1 MKSKSAGFDYSEAI
15 RRVCADM
22 TLRLPEFSHIRLEQV
37 GFSFCRTRNRERFGV
52 WASMTPL
59 RFEGG
64 AVMIVK
70 DGVSWRI
77 PEVRLRKK
85 EAPLLYIFSV
95 YVPRFIDLP
104 LLEKI
109 ETIAHEL
116 YHISESFNGDIRRF
130 LGRHYAH
137 GSKAAY
143 DRTAARLARRWL
155 ATDPAP
161 ELWNF
166 LRYDFGGL
174 QQRCGKIVGRKITVP
189 KPVRVD
195 GA

>member
-1 MKSKSAGFDYSEAI
+1 MKPKSRGGDYSEAI

-22 TLRLPEFSHIRLEQV
+22 TLRLPEFSHIRLERV

-59 RFEGG
+59 RFEAG
-64 AVMIVK
+64 ATQIVK
-70 DGVSWRI
+70 EQVRWRI

-85 EAPLLYIFSV
+85 DEPLLYIFSV

-116 YHISESFNGDIRRF
+116 YHISEAFDGDIRRF

-143 DRTAARLARRWL
+143 DLTAARLARRWL
-155 ATDPAP
+155 AADPAP
-161 ELWNF
+161 ELWDF
-166 LRYDFGGL
+166 LRYDFSAL
-174 QQRCGKIVGRKITVP
+174 QQRWGRIVGRKIAVP
-189 KPVRVD
+189 KPVRVEE
-195 GA
+195 